1 MENKM
6 ELKAR
11 IIILFYLLIF
21 LTKGFSQTDVQ
32 AGISISEEGL
42 KSFYFSVSEYY
53 GVPEN
58 EVIIVHERKIP
69 DEDLPV
75 VFFIAGRAGVDP
87 KVIIDLRIGGSSWYN
102 ISVKYGIY
110 PDVYYIPLTVDPG
123 PPYGKAYGYY
133 KNKPKSKWKKIKLSD
148 EDIINLVNLR
158 FISEHYNYAPEK
170 VIKMRTDGK
179 HFAVINDNV
188 KSEMKGNKNNSQD
201 KSKNNSKKN
210 K

>member
-1 MENKM
+1 M

-11 IIILFYLLIF
+11 IIILFFLLIF
-21 LTKGFSQTDVQ
+21 LTKGFSQTDVK

-58 EVIIVHERKIP
+58 EVFIVRERKIH
-69 DEDLPV
+69 DEELPV
-75 VFFIAGRAGVDP
+75 VFFISGRAGVDP
-87 KVIIDLRIGGSSWYN
+87 KEIIDLRIGGSSWYN

-133 KNKPKSKWKKIKLSD
+133 KNKPESKWKKIKLSD
-148 EDIINLVNLR
+148 EDIINLINLR